1 HTHLA
6 FASAPYS
13 QCFLFTPP
21 DAIAID
27 TLSLHDA
34 LPISVGN
41 HLLDR
46 LGIRSQSRNQ
56 VPRALLIME
65 PQRKALQMRE
75 EIPANG
81 EDKVLCEIA
90 HGAREVIGQYPRD
103 DRNQ

>member
-1 HTHLA
+1 QRCYREG
-6 FASAPYS
+6 SEGE
-13 QCFLFTPP
+13 PP
-21 DAIAID
+21 VESEHQGEDSREQAGVEAENGN
-27 TLSLHDA
+27 T
-34 LPISVGN
+34 VGN

-90 HGAREVIGQYPRD
+90 HRARKVIRQYPRD
-103 DRNQ
+103 DRDQ